1 MRRSDMGKK
10 VAFYYYFLIYWG
22 DNHKD
27 AVLKK

>member
-1 MRRSDMGKK
+1 MRRSDMGEKA
-10 VAFYYYFLIYWG
+10 AFNFFLIYWG